1 MWKNTMQSLDEE
13 LVDSNKKIKKL
24 EENVAILQEILM
36 QQQNAITETQ
46 RYLIKVAHSQKEISK
61 RMLSWPY
68 VKVQARKTKD
78 V

>member
-1 MWKNTMQSLDEE
+1 MQSLDEE

-24 EENVAILQEILM
+24 EENVAIMQELLM

-46 RYLIKVAHSQKEISK
+46 RYLIKVAHGQKEISK

>member
-1 MWKNTMQSLDEE
+1 MQSLDEE
-13 LVDSNKKIKKL
+13 LVDSKKKIKKL
-24 EENVAILQEILM
+24 EENVAIMQELLM
-36 QQQNAITETQ
+36 QQQDAITETQ
-46 RYLIKVAHSQKEISK
+46 RYLIKVAHGQKEISK

>member
-1 MWKNTMQSLDEE
+1 MQSLDEE

-46 RYLIKVAHSQKEISK
+46 R
-61 RMLSWPY
+61 
-68 VKVQARKTKD
+68 
-78 V
+78 

>member
-1 MWKNTMQSLDEE
+1 MQSLDEE
-13 LVDSNKKIKKL
+13 LVDSKKKIKKL
-24 EENVAILQEILM
+24 EENVAIMQELLM

-46 RYLIKVAHSQKEISK
+46 RYLIKVAHGQKEISK

>member
-1 MWKNTMQSLDEE
+1 MQSLDEE
-13 LVDSNKKIKKL
+13 LVDSKKKIKKL
-24 EENVAILQEILM
+24 EENVAIMQELLM

-46 RYLIKVAHSQKEISK
+46 RYLIKVAHGQKEISK

-68 VKVQARKTKD
+68 VKVQARRTKD